1 MAIESVG
8 SATFAPQQIRNDQA
22 AQASQA
28 EQSRQASEAQEAER
42 PRRDNEAA
50 ESQPPQPVVNTQGQV
65 TGKII
70 NTVA

>member
-28 EQSRQASEAQEAER
+28 EQSRQASEAQQAQATQQDSEAS
-42 PRRDNEAA
+42 

>member
-28 EQSRQASEAQEAER
+28 EQSRQASEAQEAEG